1 MAQKVPVKVVK
12 NAYLVDGTGKK
23 PAKDTTIVIKGNM
36 IEDVGKTL
44 DAPSGAEV
52 IDAAGRTV
60 MPGLIDAHVHICFNG
75 DPSVLSALN
84 YPPGLI
90 QLFGA
95 YNASKTLDAGY
106 TTIRDMGAP
115 FGYALALKKAI
126 EMGIT
131 RGPHIV
137 APGRIISQT
146 GGHADFYLPSGVT
159 YNEMSLISDGPSET
173 RKSARI
179 NLRDGV
185 DFIKICTSGGVMSPS
200 DPVDTPQFTVE
211 EIKAVCEEAHHVH
224 RFVASHAHGPTGIMN
239 AILGG
244 VKSIEHGSIQ
254 TNETVKAMV
263 EHGVFQVPTLTA
275 SWNILQK
282 GTAAGIPDWAVA
294 KAKEIA
300 EYPPKSLM
308 LCYKAGVKVAAGT
321 DAGTPFNR
329 HGENAKELE
338 LMVAANLK
346 PIEAITCSTK
356 IGAEA
361 CYLGSKT
368 GTLEKGKWA
377 DLIVVDGDPTAD
389 IKLLQDKAKIRLV
402 MKAGAVEINRG
413 I

>member
-1 MAQKVPVKVVK
+1 MAQNASVKVVK

-23 PAKDTTIVIKGNM
+23 PIKDTTIVIKGNM
-36 IEDVGKTL
+36 MEDIGRTV
-44 DAPSGAEV
+44 DAPSGAQI

-75 DPSVLSALN
+75 DPNLLNTLN

-95 YNASKTLDAGY
+95 QNASKTLDAGY
-106 TTIRDMGAP
+106 TTIRDMGTP
-115 FGYALALKKAI
+115 FGYALVLKKAI
-126 EMGIT
+126 EMGIA

-146 GGHADFYLPSGVT
+146 GGHADFYLPCGIT

-173 RKSARI
+173 RRSARI

-185 DFIKICTSGGVMSPS
+185 DFLKICTSGGVMSPS

-211 EIKAVCEEAHHVH
+211 EIKSVCEEANHVH
-224 RFVASHAHGPTGIMN
+224 KSVASHAHGPNGIMN

-254 TNETVKAMV
+254 TKETVKAMV

-275 SWNILQK
+275 SWNIVQK

-300 EYPPKSLM
+300 DYPPKSLM
-308 LCYKAGVKVAAGT
+308 LCYRAGVKVAAGT

-338 LMVAANLK
+338 LMVAAGLK
-346 PIEAITCSTK
+346 PIEAITCATK

-361 CYLGSKT
+361 CYLGAKT
-368 GTLEKGKWA
+368 GTVEKGKWA

-389 IKLLQDKAKIRLV
+389 VMLLQDKAKILLV
-402 MKAGAVEINRG
+402 MKAGAVEVNRG